1 MENELTHYGI
11 KGMKWGVRR
20 ASKKLSKA
28 DTPEK
33 RQKAVSTLEK
43 HRTKGTK
50 KVEKL
55 EKAHVQMQK
64 DVDRHIQ
71 KDDVKVAQLRSQAA
85 RKRSKASG
93 LFVTRGK
100 YDKLMYEADKLS
112 MKADRLEAYSQNA
125 KAKMYANENL
135 TRMFKDEIGNIDKA
149 LAENGRKFING

>member
-11 KGMKWGVRR
+11 KGMRWGVRR

-112 MKADRLEAYSQNA
+112 MKADRIEAYSQTA